1 MGTHVEAI
9 PIASQSKAYA
19 ASTAI
24 PWTVWLMAAA
34 CTSAIIGA
42 HWDISWHS
50 SIGRDDFW
58 TPAHMAIYLCGLFGG
73 VSSGWLI
80 LSHTF
85 GLGGAKSDA
94 TVNVFGLR
102 APLGAFLVGWGGL
115 AMLTSAPFDDWWHNA
130 YGLDTKIL
138 SPPHVLLIS
147 GFFLVQ
153 VGALILTMGE
163 RNRSSSASAKRQLNA
178 MFLYLGGLM
187 VVTATI
193 LILELT
199 TRTLMHSAFF
209 YRTVALAIPIVLA
222 MLSRASGHPWAATIA
237 ASVYTI
243 FLLGFQW
250 ILPLFPAE
258 PKLGPVYVPVTYF
271 VPPQFPLL
279 LVLPALACD
288 WLTQRLSHRSA
299 WLQSAVC
306 GLAFV
311 AVLLAFQYPFANFL
325 MSDGAKNWFFGSHHL
340 GYYVFPESYLRR
352 GIFRVVETSPTAFA
366 WVLAQA
372 ILAAALMHRIGT
384 GIGNWMRAVQR

>member
-1 MGTHVEAI
+1 MGTHVEAV
-9 PIASQSKAYA
+9 PLASRALTRDSAI
-19 ASTAI
+19 SI
-24 PWTVWLMAAA
+24 PWTVWLMAMA
-34 CTSAIIGA
+34 CSSAIIGA

-58 TPAHMAIYLCGLFGG
+58 TPAHMAIYLCGVFGG
-73 VSSGWLI
+73 LSAGWLI

-85 GLGGAKSDA
+85 GFAGATTAS

-102 APLGAFLVGWGGL
+102 GPLGAFLVGWGGL

-153 VGALILTMGE
+153 VGSVILTMGV
-163 RNRSSSASAKRQLNA
+163 RNRAAESGKRALNA

-187 VVTATI
+187 VITVTI
-193 LILELT
+193 LILEMT
-199 TRTLMHSAFF
+199 TRTLMHSALF
-209 YRTVALAIPIVLA
+209 YRTVALAIPVVFA
-222 MLSRASGHPWAATIA
+222 MLSRASGHPWASTIA
-237 ASVYTI
+237 ATVYTV

-288 WLTQRLSHRSA
+288 LIFQRWKQRNSWLTSF
-299 WLQSAVC
+299 AVS
-306 GLAFV
+306 LAFV
-311 AVLLAFQYPFANFL
+311 SILFAVQYPFANFL
-325 MSDGAKNWFFGSHHL
+325 MSDAAKNWFFGSHHL
-340 GYYVFPESYLRR
+340 GYYVFPESFLRR
-352 GIFRVVETSPTAFA
+352 GVFRVMETSPSEYLF
-366 WVLAQA
+366 VMAQA
-372 ILAAALMHRIGT
+372 LLAGT
-384 GIGNWMRAVQR
+384 IMTRLGIGIGNWIRAVQR